1 MAELLLGIDV
11 GTYSTKGVLTTL
23 QGGVV
28 KEHVIEHAMSVPQP
42 GWAEHDPEAVW
53 WQGVTAT
60 CRALLSDGYT
70 GRNVAGVAV
79 SAIGPCLLPLNAA
92 GRPLRPGILYGVD
105 TRASEQV
112 KALNNAIGE
121 AALLAHSGMIFTSQ
135 AIGPKISWLKKNEPH
150 VWRETAHLTTASSFL
165 VYRLTG
171 EHVIDR
177 HTASHFMP
185 LIDINTLEWSPK
197 YEHLIAPL
205 TMLPRLGWS
214 SDQAGEVTAAAAN
227 ATGLIEGTPVAV
239 GAVDALS
246 EALSVGVERAS
257 DLMIMYG
264 STTFFILVLDEPV
277 RDPRVWLTAGAFP
290 GQYVLA
296 AGMATTGSLT
306 RWFRDQL
313 AADLP
318 PEVSYARLFEAAA
331 RIAPGSE
338 GLVTLPYFSGERTP
352 LNDPNARGV
361 IAGLNLTHTRD
372 HLFRS
377 VLEGTAYGIRNNI
390 ETFEEFGAS
399 VGTITGV
406 GGGTKSDVWPQIVSD
421 VTGKTQLLPA
431 RTIGASLGDA
441 FLAGLASDK
450 LQRDDLKDWVGAK
463 RPLRPDPSLR
473 AIYDD
478 YYLDFHSLY
487 RSSAPTVH
495 RLATRG
501 NRREESETRT

>member
-23 QGGVV
+23 QGEVL
-28 KEHVIEHAMSVPQP
+28 KEHVIEHTMSVPEP
-42 GWAEHDPEAVW
+42 GWAEHDPETVW

-60 CRALLSDGYT
+60 CQALLCGAYT
-70 GRNVAGVAV
+70 GADVAGVAV

-92 GRPLRPGILYGVD
+92 GDPLRPGILYGVD
-105 TRASEQV
+105 TRASAQV
-112 KALNNAIGE
+112 RALNNTIGE
-121 AALLAHSGMIFTSQ
+121 AELLAHSGTVFTSQ
-135 AIGPKISWLKKNEPH
+135 AIGPKILWLKENEPQ

-197 YEHLIAPL
+197 YEDLIAPVA
-205 TMLPRLGWS
+205 MLPRLGWS
-214 SDQAGEVTAAAAN
+214 SDQAGVVSATAAM
-227 ATGLIEGTPVAV
+227 ATGLAQGTPVAV
-239 GAVDALS
+239 GAVDALA
-246 EALSVGVERAS
+246 EALSVGVEHAG

-318 PEVSYARLFEAAA
+318 SDIAYAHLFEAAA
-331 RIAPGSE
+331 RIAPGSD
-338 GLVTLPYFSGERTP
+338 GLITLPYFSGERTP
-352 LNDPNARGV
+352 LNDPDARGV

-377 VLEGTAYGIRNNI
+377 VLEGAAFGIRHNI
-390 ETFEEFGAS
+390 ETFQEFGAP
-399 VGTITGV
+399 VGAVTGV

-421 VTGKTQLLPA
+421 VTGQTQLLPA

-441 FLAGLASDK
+441 FLAGLASGT
-450 LQRDDLKDWVGAK
+450 LQRSALTDWVGAK
-463 RPLRPDPSLR
+463 RRLRPDASVK
-473 AIYDD
+473 AVYDD
-478 YYLDFHSLY
+478 YYLDFLSLY
-487 RSSAPTVH
+487 PSSAPTVH
-495 RLATRG
+495 RLARRG
-501 NRREESETRT
+501 NRREEDETRT